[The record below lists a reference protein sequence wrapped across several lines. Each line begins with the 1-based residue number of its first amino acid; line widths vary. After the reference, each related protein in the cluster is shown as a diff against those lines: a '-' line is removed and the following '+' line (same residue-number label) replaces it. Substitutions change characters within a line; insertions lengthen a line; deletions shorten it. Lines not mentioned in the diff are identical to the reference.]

1 MGNAATAAGR
11 RGILRWQRPTVAAAL
26 PVGGVHLNLEAH
38 VPGLRR
44 VSYHLT
50 VLLHRIAMNANGFEN
65 DFQGVIR
72 AREEGSDHCDL
83 NCNHQDNSSSGR
95 HISRK
100 RQPEYTMTMSQ

>member
-11 RGILRWQRPTVAAAL
+11 RGILRWQRPTVATAL

-50 VLLHRIAMNANGFEN
+50 VLLRRIAMNANGFEMI
-65 DFQGVIR
+65 F
-72 AREEGSDHCDL
+72 RE
-83 NCNHQDNSSSGR
+83 SSEPEKKAATIVTSTATTR
-95 HISRK
+95 IIHPPEDISLVS
-100 RQPEYTMTMSQ
+100 TSQNTQ